1 MSPTSRTVLA
11 PNRHWLLFASSQTV
25 SDLLTKS
32 ESALREEINNS
43 KQSPVR
49 RNLEESLGKSYLQ
62 AGLSK

>member
-11 PNRHWLLFASSQTV
+11 PNWHWLLFASSQTV

-43 KQSPVR
+43 KQTPVR